1 MEYIPPKGKKGQ
13 RLSVVL
19 VVIAC
24 LGLIVA
30 SVLDVPY
37 RVFYQAVAVFIY
49 IFSFELL
56 NRYHLTTYRYMITEE
71 DFIITKRLGKR
82 VQTVCCLS
90 LSTMIGIEKTP
101 KTKEEKAAFVN
112 RYGKPPI
119 RYNYCQS
126 LAPKTS
132 YCILFDFNGRCAQIV
147 FEGDERMEQYL
158 KTYLRTKKESET
170 DLI

>member
-1 MEYIPPKGKKGQ
+1 MEYIPPKGKKGK

-19 VVIAC
+19 LVIAC
-24 LGLIVA
+24 IGLIGA
-30 SVLDVPY
+30 AVLDVEY
-37 RVFYQAVAVFIY
+37 RLFYQLIAVGVY

-56 NRYHLTTYRYMITEE
+56 SRYHLTTFRYMVTEE

-101 KTKEEKAAFVN
+101 KTKEEKAAFLN

-126 LAPKTS
+126 LMPKTS
-132 YCILFDFNGRCAQIV
+132 YCILFDFNGKSAQIV
-147 FEGDERMEQYL
+147 FEGNDRMAQH
-158 KTYLRTKKESET
+158 LRAYICSKKESEN
-170 DLI
+170 DVF

>member
-1 MEYIPPKGKKGQ
+1 MEYIPPKGKKGK

-19 VVIAC
+19 VIVAC
-24 LGLIVA
+24 VGLIGSV
-30 SVLDVPY
+30 VLDVPY
-37 RVFYQAVAVFIY
+37 RLFYQLIAVGIY

-56 NRYHLTTYRYMITEE
+56 NRYYLTTYRYLVTEE
-71 DFIITKRLGKR
+71 DFIITKRTGKR

-90 LSTMIGIEKTP
+90 LSTMIGVEKTP
-101 KTKEEKAAFVN
+101 KTKEEKTAFLQ

-119 RYNYCQS
+119 RYNYCQA

-147 FEGDERMEQYL
+147 FEGSERMVKHLNE
-158 KTYLRTKKESET
+158 YLRTKKESET

>member
-1 MEYIPPKGKKGQ
+1 MEYIPPKGKKGK

-24 LGLIVA
+24 VGLIGSA
-30 SVLDVPY
+30 VLDVPY
-37 RVFYQAVAVFIY
+37 RLFYQLIAVGIY

-56 NRYHLTTYRYMITEE
+56 NRYHLTTYRYLVTEE
-71 DFIITKRLGKR
+71 DFIITKRTGKR

-90 LSTMIGIEKTP
+90 LSTMLGVEKTP
-101 KTKEEKAAFVN
+101 KTKEEKAAFAEC
-112 RYGKPPI
+112 YGKPPI

-126 LAPKTS
+126 LAPETS

-147 FEGDERMEQYL
+147 FEGNEEMAQHLQE
-158 KTYLRTKKESET
+158 YLRTKKESEK
-170 DLI
+170 DFI

>member
-1 MEYIPPKGKKGQ
+1 MEYTPPKGKKGK

-19 VVIAC
+19 VMIAC
-24 LGLIVA
+24 AGLIGA

-37 RVFYQAVAVFIY
+37 RLFYQLTAVCIY

-56 NRYHLTTYRYMITEE
+56 NRYHLTTYRYLVTEE

-82 VQTVCCLS
+82 TQTVCCLS

-101 KTKEEKAAFVN
+101 KTKAERAAFDR

-126 LAPKTS
+126 LAPETS
-132 YCILFDFNGRCAQIV
+132 YRILFDFNGRCAQIV
-147 FEGDERMEQYL
+147 FEGNERMAQYL
-158 KTYLRTKKESET
+158 KEYLRTKKESEN
-170 DLI
+170 DVF